1 MGSSVC
7 SSGWEGSHI
16 LAALLSTN
24 KTIEMRGQKASG
36 THQLVLFIE
45 CQVTMFY
52 SVCVVLKQKNIFDA
66 FLNVDLETKL
76 FVKVL
81 SAV

>member
-1 MGSSVC
+1 MMGSSVC

-45 CQVTMFY
+45 RQVTMFY
-52 SVCVVLKQKNIFDA
+52 SVCVCVVETKNICDA
-66 FLNVDLETKL
+66 FLNVD
-76 FVKVL
+76 
-81 SAV
+81 